1 MRIKSIRIEH
11 ILDDLPDLSY
21 LGEYTDKY
29 VRGAIDRKAIGDMG
43 RNEYQYFIPYM
54 REGGFES
61 YQRYEQYNKGY
72 WCSIGV
78 VAIAEI
84 EKRIG
89 NKVISFE
96 ISSDGIYGIES
107 DAEDYIEEIDQE
119 ELNNLRYQLSEI
131 GLSMIQLDKA
141 FNKNIDIKDV
151 F

>member
-1 MRIKSIRIEH
+1 MRIKSIRIKH
-11 ILDDLPDLSY
+11 ILDDSPDLSY
-21 LGEYTDKY
+21 LGEYTDEY
-29 VRGAIDRKAIGDMG
+29 VRGAINRKAIGDMD

-54 REGGFES
+54 RECGFKS

-72 WCSIGV
+72 WYSIGV

-84 EKRIG
+84 EKRIN

-96 ISSDGIYGIES
+96 ISSGGLWGIES

-141 FNKNIDIKDV
+141 FNKDIDIKDV